1 MNSKPGVCLILAG
14 SDPMTIYIQ
23 GEEQSDELREG
34 AVTFALTLLP
44 PPHPTPHT
52 HAIAESEGLGV
63 VDNQGKEV
71 VKVLGGKGGGKKGVV
86 MGKGGGRENLEEA
99 KKILIE
105 GM

>member
-14 SDPMTIYIQ
+14 CDPMTIYIQ
-23 GEEQSDELREG
+23 GEEQSDELRRRG
-34 AVTFALTLLP
+34 YLALTLLP
-44 PPHPTPHT
+44 PPHPIPHT
-52 HAIAESEGLGV
+52 HVIAESEGLGV
-63 VDNQGKEV
+63 VDN
-71 VKVLGGKGGGKKGVV
+71 LGQAVGKKGVV